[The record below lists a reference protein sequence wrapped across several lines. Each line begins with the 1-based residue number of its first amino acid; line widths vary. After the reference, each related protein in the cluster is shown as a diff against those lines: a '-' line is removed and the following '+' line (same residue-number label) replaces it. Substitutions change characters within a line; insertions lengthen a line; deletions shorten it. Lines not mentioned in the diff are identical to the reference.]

1 MRVETVG
8 NATLYLADSMDVL
21 PVKAD
26 VVLTDPP
33 YGMKLDASYANSTPN
48 HKKGI
53 GASKGY
59 EDIIGDGKEFD
70 ASPFLSMLS
79 HVDEQF
85 WWGANY
91 YREHLPAGGSW
102 LVWDKRAGMPDFDYS
117 LSEFEL
123 CWSRKKRHQRI
134 LRRRWFGLCGTETQ
148 DVRQRVHPSQKP
160 IELMMDCLSMVPE
173 AKIVVDPF
181 MGSGSA
187 GVAAVKMGRQFVGIE
202 MHAPYFEIARER
214 IENAQ
219 RQERLFA

>member
-1 MRVETVG
+1 MKTIG
-8 NATLYLADSMDVL
+8 KATLYLGDCLTLL
-21 PVKAD
+21 PSLKAD

-33 YGMKLDASYANSTPN
+33 YGMRLDASYANSTPN

-59 EDIIGDGKEFD
+59 EAIVGDEKDFD
-70 ASPFLSMLS
+70 AAPYLAALSG
-79 HVDEQF
+79 VAEQF

-91 YREHLPAGGSW
+91 YRRHIPDGGSW

-123 CWSRKKRHQRI
+123 CWSKKKRRQRI

-160 IELMMDCLSMVPE
+160 VELMMDCLQMAAE
-173 AKIVVDPF
+173 AKVVLDPF
-181 MGSGSA
+181 MGSGST
-187 GVAAVKMGRQFVGIE
+187 GVAAVKLGRTFFGIE
-202 MHAPYFEIARER
+202 IHQSYFDIACER

>member
-1 MRVETVG
+1 MRVETIG
-8 NATLYLADSMDVL
+8 QATLYLGDCMDIL

-33 YGMKLDASYANSTPN
+33 YGMKLDASYSNSTPN

-59 EDIIGDGKEFD
+59 EAIVGDDKDFD
-70 ASPFLSMLS
+70 ASAYLSMLA
-79 HVDEQF
+79 HVPEQF

-91 YREHLPAGGSW
+91 YRQHLPYGGSW

-123 CWSRKKRHQRI
+123 CWSMKKRHQRI

-148 DVRQRVHPSQKP
+148 DVRSRVHPSQKP
-160 IELMMDCLSMVPE
+160 FELMQDCLQMVPE
-173 AKIVVDPF
+173 AKTVVDPF
-181 MGSGSA
+181 MGSGST
-187 GVAAVKMGRQFVGIE
+187 GVAAVRLGRAFIGVEISE
-202 MHAPYFEIARER
+202 AYFKVACER